1 LSRRVSE
8 VVDANGL
15 YFSRAASAGP
25 LVFLASVAVDDR
37 GQIPEEAKAAPPY
50 QLSRSATVTAQ
61 ANYIFRKYK
70 SALADLGSSI
80 SDIAQVEQYIPLK
93 SYADAYLSA
102 SRAPEFLKERRPA
115 SALIEVGELVQNE
128 CVINP
133 TAIAVI
139 PGEKTKKELF
149 NPRKTLASKDAKFGD
164 AYAEEP
170 IYNELVRVGGY
181 FFTAGDVAFDLNG
194 IAPEARV
201 NDSVWWG
208 NEVRNETD
216 FILKLNES
224 RLRTIGA
231 SLEDVVHASVC
242 VTDPGDLFEMDQV
255 WKKYFKVPPARFVT
269 PIKGLGVPRKE
280 GAKGQAENAVSVEM
294 MTMGV
299 VPREG
304 VEKEIIKTDRSPM
317 GHESVAVRAGP
328 TLWISGQL
336 AADKTGLVTKSDA
349 KSQIDYVLQN
359 IQSICKSGG
368 TTLHNLVRI
377 CASVTSKQAGYD
389 LFKALK
395 VAIPS
400 NPPTV
405 TVNVVPGSLQVPD
418 CSVLIGGTAYV
429 P

>member
-1 LSRRVSE
+1 MI
-8 VVDANGL
+8 
-15 YFSRAASAGP
+15 
-25 LVFLASVAVDDR
+25 FLASVAVDEHGR
-37 GQIPEEAKAAPPY
+37 IPEEAKAMPPY

-61 ANYIFRKYK
+61 TNYIYRKYK
-70 SALADLGSSI
+70 SALTDLNSSI

-102 SRAPEFLKERRPA
+102 SRGPEFMAERRPA
-115 SALIEVGELVQNE
+115 SALIEVGGLVQDE

-139 PGEKTKKELF
+139 PEEGTKKELF
-149 NPRKTLASKDAKFGD
+149 NPRMTLASKDAKFGD

-181 FFTAGDVAFDLNG
+181 FFTAGDVAFDLKSG

-201 NDSVWWG
+201 NDSIWWG

-231 SLEDVVHASVC
+231 SLNDVVHASVC

-255 WKKYFKVPPARFVT
+255 WKKYFKIPPARFVT
-269 PIKGLGVPRKE
+269 PIRGLGVPRKE
-280 GAKGQAENAVSVEM
+280 GAKGQSENAVSVEM

-299 VPREG
+299 VPGE
-304 VEKEIIKTDRSPM
+304 VKKEVIKTDRSPM
-317 GHESVAVRAGP
+317 GHESVAVKAGP

-336 AADKTGLVTKSDA
+336 AADQTGLATKSDPT
-349 KSQIDYVLQN
+349 SQIDYILQN
-359 IQSICKSGG
+359 TRSICKSGG
-368 TTLHNLVRI
+368 TALHNIVRI

-395 VAIPS
+395 TAIPS
-400 NPPTV
+400 SPPTV
-405 TVNVVPGSLQVPD
+405 TINVVPGSLQVPG
-418 CSVLIGGTAYV
+418 CSVLIGSTAYV
-429 P
+429 PE